1 MKIGAVYPQTEM
13 KGDPLALDAI
23 GRALDAI
30 GYDHLTMYDHVAG
43 AVRADRDPPLWE
55 YGPYDETHSFHD
67 PFVAFGYLAGV
78 TRRLEFA
85 TGVLILPQR
94 QTVLVARQAADVDLL
109 SGGRLRLGVGLGWN
123 YVEYD
128 ALGEDFR
135 VRGPRMSEQI
145 PYLRRL
151 WSEDVVSFEGQ
162 FDRIDRAAL
171 NPRPKRMIP
180 IWAGGVAEAGYR
192 RGARYADGFIIGG
205 PIERTLAALD
215 RIRTLVSEEGR
226 RVEDFGADWLFQIG
240 EGGGGQGDLD
250 QIRRWQ
256 DTGASHI
263 SILSQNLG
271 MTTAQQHIDRFAEFF
286 ERVQGAIG

>member
-13 KGDPLALDAI
+13 NGDPLALDAI
-23 GRALDAI
+23 GRALEAI
-30 GYDHLTMYDHVAG
+30 GYDHVIMYDHVAG

-78 TRRLEFA
+78 TKRLEFA
-85 TGVLILPQR
+85 TGVLVLPQR

-109 SGGRLRLGVGLGWN
+109 SGGRMRLGVGLGWN

-128 ALGEDFR
+128 ALGEDFS

-151 WSEDVVSFEGQ
+151 WSEPVVSFEGQ
-162 FDRIDRAAL
+162 YDRIDRAAL
-171 NPRPKRMIP
+171 NPRPRRMIP
-180 IWAGGVAEAGYR
+180 IWAGAVAEPGYR
-192 RGARYADGFIIGG
+192 RAAQHADGLIIGG
-205 PIERTLAALD
+205 PVDRSLAALD
-215 RIRTLVSEEGR
+215 RVRALVREEGR
-226 RVEDFGADWLFQIG
+226 SVETFGADWLFQIG
-240 EGGGGQGDLD
+240 DGGGGQGDID
-250 QIRRWQ
+250 QVKRWQ
-256 DTGASHI
+256 DSGASHV

-271 MTTAQQHIDRFAEFF
+271 LTTAEAHIDRLNEFF
-286 ERVQGAIG
+286 HGLKGIG